1 MIKPLEIANNALVP
15 TENPLA
21 PVLIVVNPDAS
32 EAEMLKREFEID
44 EHSLLSAFDPDE
56 ESRVE
61 IDGDSIVIIWKRPMN
76 YSGQDNFYF
85 NVGSVGFFLAK
96 GRLAVV
102 LTEDV
107 PIAATGARRSWKI
120 ATPLDVMLAYLYE
133 TVHHYLEHL
142 KVIRMISRDLQQ
154 KINTSMENKHLIQ
167 MFNLSESLVYYTNAI
182 NGNTGVL
189 NRLKLHAEK
198 NGLPEPVRDLID
210 DLMIENNQC
219 FRQTEIYAT
228 VFSGLMD
235 ARGSLVNN
243 NMNVL
248 LRNLTIIN
256 IVFLPLNLI
265 AGIGGMSEFTM
276 MTTGIDWKVSYSI
289 FLIAM
294 ILIGVF
300 TAYLLRRVGF
310 AQPPARR
317 RVHKVKPPF
326 LKTTPNRRHK

>member
-1 MIKPLEIANNALVP
+1 MIKPFDILNNALVP
-15 TENPLA
+15 SANPGA
-21 PVLIVVNPDAS
+21 PVLLAVNPDAA
-32 EAEMLKREFEID
+32 EAEALKRDFGID
-44 EHSLLSAFDPDE
+44 EHSLLSAFDPEE

-76 YSGQDNFYF
+76 YSGQDNFFF
-85 NVGSVGFFLAK
+85 NVASVGIFLSK

-102 LTEDV
+102 LSEDV
-107 PIAATGARRSWKI
+107 SLLPADSRRAWKI
-120 ATPLDVMLAYLYE
+120 AAPLDVMLAYLYE
-133 TVHHYLEHL
+133 TIHHYLEHL

-154 KINTSMENKHLIQ
+154 KLNTSMENEHLIQ

-182 NGNTGVL
+182 NGNGGVL

-198 NGLPEPVRDLID
+198 AGFPKPVCDFLDDLI
-210 DLMIENNQC
+210 IENNQC

-276 MTTGIDWKVSYSI
+276 MTAGIDWRISYPV
-289 FLIAM
+289 FGVAM
-294 ILIGVF
+294 LLIGLF
-300 TAYLLRRVGF
+300 TAFLLRRLGYP
-310 AQPPARR
+310 QPPRRR
-317 RVHKVKPPF
+317 RVHKPRPPF
-326 LKTTPNRRHK
+326 LKTTSSRKNQ

>member
-1 MIKPLEIANNALVP
+1 
-15 TENPLA
+15 
-21 PVLIVVNPDAS
+21 
-32 EAEMLKREFEID
+32 
-44 EHSLLSAFDPDE
+44 
-56 ESRVE
+56 
-61 IDGDSIVIIWKRPMN
+61 
-76 YSGQDNFYF
+76 
-85 NVGSVGFFLAK
+85 
-96 GRLAVV
+96 
-102 LTEDV
+102 
-107 PIAATGARRSWKI
+107 
-120 ATPLDVMLAYLYE
+120 
-133 TVHHYLEHL
+133 
-142 KVIRMISRDLQQ
+142 MISRDLQQ

-167 MFNLSESLVYYTNAI
+167 MFNLSESLVFYTNAI
-182 NGNTGVL
+182 NGNSGVL

-210 DLMIENNQC
+210 DLIIENNQC

-276 MTTGIDWKVSYSI
+276 MTTGIDWKVAYSI
-289 FLIAM
+289 FLLAM
-294 ILIGVF
+294 IVLGLI
-300 TAYLLRRVGF
+300 TAYVLRRVGL

-317 RVHKVKPPF
+317 RVHKRKPPF
-326 LKTTPNRRHK
+326 LKTAPTGKNQ